1 MEKLIFFLFHG
12 ERMPALLEVPE
23 YQFSVVGFFFYW
35 VRDFFIYYVYF
46 FKGRASGEKSLG
58 ANLERAG
65 LALLDAWSDGNATP
79 HDRLSPLEEGFA
91 VGLAETWLFLWP
103 FLSRF

>member
-1 MEKLIFFLFHG
+1 
-12 ERMPALLEVPE
+12 MPALLEVPE
-23 YQFSVVGFFFYW
+23 YQFFCRWFFFNW
-35 VRDFFIYYVYF
+35 VRDFLFTYVLVYF

-65 LALLDAWSDGNATP
+65 LALLGAWSDGNATP
-79 HDRLSPLEEGFA
+79 HDRLLPLEEAFA
-91 VGLAETWLFLWP
+91 VGSAETWPFLWP